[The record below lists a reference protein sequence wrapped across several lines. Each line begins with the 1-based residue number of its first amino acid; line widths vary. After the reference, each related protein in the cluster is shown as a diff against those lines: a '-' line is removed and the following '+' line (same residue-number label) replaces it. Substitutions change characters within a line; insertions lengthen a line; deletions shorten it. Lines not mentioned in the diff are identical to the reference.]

1 LHVINFDDHVAHEL
15 ARVSFEPQRR
25 ILRGTTLLLGASAV
39 LLLLL
44 ALVTDLGFWPGLVF
58 GILALSS
65 GVGLTHFEWRYRQR
79 SGLRGQLRAGLSGQ
93 QRMLEVLDLLDDRY
107 FLLNNLKLPG
117 READVDHIV
126 VGPNGVFGLETK
138 NHRGRIFRQGDQWY
152 QSKVSRRGRLQPDEP
167 FSDPTR
173 QLKRNIDYLR
183 SCINR
188 TDAAL
193 SRRTRLWIEGVVVF
207 THPTASLD
215 LPDQIQEPLPF
226 PVLRARDLPSYILN
240 HEPRRS
246 YSKAD
251 VRQVVGMF
259 GHLKAPH
266 ASRRGHT
273 R

>member
-1 LHVINFDDHVAHEL
+1 MRVINFDDHVAHEL
-15 ARVSFEPQRR
+15 DRISFEPQRR
-25 ILRGTTLLLGASAV
+25 ILRAMTLLLGALAL

-44 ALVTDLGFWPGLVF
+44 AVVTGLGFWPGLAF
-58 GILALSS
+58 GILALFS
-65 GVGLTHFEWRYRQR
+65 GASLAHFEWRYRKR

-93 QRMLEVLDLLDDRY
+93 QRMIEVLDLLDDRY
-107 FLLNNLKLPG
+107 YLLNNLKLPG

-126 VGPNGVFGLETK
+126 VGPNGVFSLETK
-138 NHRGRIFRQGDQWY
+138 NHRGRIFRRGDQWF

-167 FSDPTR
+167 FTDPIR

-183 SCINR
+183 SCINH

-207 THPTASLD
+207 THPTVSLD

-226 PVLRARDLPSYILN
+226 PVLRARDLPSHILS

-251 VRQVVGMF
+251 VRRVVGMF

-266 ASRRGHT
+266 TSRRGHT

>member
-1 LHVINFDDHVAHEL
+1 MRVINFDDHVAHEL
-15 ARVSFEPQRR
+15 ARVSYDPQRS
-25 ILRGTTLLLGASAV
+25 ILRALTLLLGASAV

-44 ALVTDLGFWPGLVF
+44 AAVTELGIWPGLAFVL
-58 GILALSS
+58 LALFS
-65 GVGLTHFEWRYRQR
+65 GAGFAHYEWRYRER
-79 SGLRGQLRAGLSGQ
+79 SGLRGQLQAGLSGQ
-93 QRMLEVLDLLDDRY
+93 QRMITVLDLLDDRY
-107 FLLNNLKLPG
+107 YLLNNLKLPG

-167 FSDPTR
+167 FGDPTR

-193 SRRTRLWIEGVVVF
+193 SRRTRLWVEGVVVF
-207 THPTASLD
+207 THPTVSLN
-215 LPDQIQEPLPF
+215 LSDQIKEPLPF
-226 PVLRARDLPSYILN
+226 PVLRARDLPSHILN
-240 HEPRRS
+240 HQPRRS

-251 VRQVVGMF
+251 VRQVVAMF
-259 GHLKAPH
+259 GHLKSPQ
-266 ASRRGHT
+266 ASRRGRT
-273 R
+273 N